1 MDAANQIRQK
11 LDELGIDY
19 KEIETT
25 VSDHIVG
32 YRFAMNYVEQCG
44 DYFTHII
51 VWGSCISVEHCYL
64 YPQEAIDLALNY

>member
-1 MDAANQIRQK
+1 MSAADEIRQK

-32 YRFAMNYVEQCG
+32 YRFAMNYAEQCG
-44 DYFTHII
+44 DYLTHII
-51 VWGSCISVEHCYL
+51 VWGNCINVEQCYL